1 MALLVCPTCRTMK
14 DGRLELRTVERR
26 GDELACECGAAYPI
40 VDGIPRI
47 TPDAT
52 AAPEVLDDLTLEHLS
67 IYLTA
72 DWADSGADQL
82 HARIAARASDPVAA
96 AVELG
101 CSAGRIVAELAKG
114 ARHVLGID
122 VNATILARAKRLL
135 DGETVAYQR
144 RLIGTS
150 YEPATVS
157 APAALDAGRFTL
169 VCGDALDPPLVPQH
183 FDRVVALNVLDAVP
197 HPRQLLSVMSRLCAP
212 GGELI
217 IASPY
222 QWHDGIVAKEER
234 FGGADPAA
242 ELVRILTSGELG
254 AVYAIEE
261 QAEVPWELR
270 RNARSTITFRSH
282 YVRARKA

>member
-1 MALLVCPTCRTMK
+1 MALLVCPVCRTVVN
-14 DGRLELRTVERR
+14 GRLDLRTVERR
-26 GDELACECGAAYPI
+26 GDEMVCECGAAYPI

-47 TPDAT
+47 APGAT
-52 AAPEVLDDLTLEHLS
+52 AAPEVLDDVTLEHLS

-72 DWADSGADQL
+72 DWGRTDAL
-82 HARIAARASDPVAA
+82 HERIAARASEPVAA

-114 ARHVLGID
+114 ARHVVGID
-122 VNATILARAKRLL
+122 VNASILSRAKRLL
-135 DGETVAYQR
+135 DGETVEYQR
-144 RLIGTS
+144 RIIGTS

-157 APAALDAGRFTL
+157 TTKLAADRFTL
-169 VCGDALDPPLVPQH
+169 VCADALDPPLVPQH

-197 HPRQLLSVMSRLCAP
+197 HPRQLLMVMSALCAP

-222 QWHDGIVAKEER
+222 QWHEGVEPAER
-234 FGGADPAA
+234 FGGADPAG
-242 ELVRILTSGELG
+242 ELVRLLTSGKLG
-254 AVYAIEE
+254 APYETCDE
-261 QAEVPWELR
+261 AEVRWELR
-270 RNARSTITFRSH
+270 RNARSAITFQSH